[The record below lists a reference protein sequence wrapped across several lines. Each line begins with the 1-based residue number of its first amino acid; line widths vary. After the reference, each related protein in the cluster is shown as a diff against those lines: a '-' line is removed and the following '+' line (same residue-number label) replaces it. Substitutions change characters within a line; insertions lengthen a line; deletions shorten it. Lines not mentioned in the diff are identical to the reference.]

1 MKGSRLG
8 AAFRALVLIAGV
20 TLLLYPTL
28 SNLYNQIGASYAVQ
42 GYEDHSD
49 EMTDEERNQ
58 LLSDAEAY
66 NASLAQSSQTMVAG
80 SPQDPTYEA
89 LLDPL
94 GTGMIGFLTI
104 DKIGVQLPI
113 YHGTS
118 DDVLRTSV
126 GHLEGSSLPVGG
138 PSTHA
143 VISGHRGLPSA
154 TLFTDLDQMQEGD
167 TFVITVL
174 ERKMTYQVDSITVV
188 EPDQLDEL
196 NVRPGEDR
204 VTLLTCTPYG
214 VNTQRLLVSGVRVPN
229 GPEPVDKLDAPPVK
243 PLAII
248 LAVVAVVLAV
258 LLLVWFLRRRKN
270 RREQPA
276 KLAQQAKHVRRDA

>member
-1 MKGSRLG
+1 MKGSKVLS

-49 EMTDEERNQ
+49 EMTDEQRAQ

-66 NASLAQSSQTMVAG
+66 NANLAQSTQTLIAG
-80 SPQDPTYEA
+80 EPHDPVYQA
-89 LLDPL
+89 LLNPL
-94 GTGMIGFLTI
+94 GSGMIGFLTI

-138 PSTHA
+138 VGAHA

-154 TLFTDLDQMQEGD
+154 TLFTDLDQMGEGD

-174 ERKMTYQVDSITVV
+174 GRKMTYQVDSITVV

-196 NVRPGEDR
+196 YVRPGEDR

-243 PLAII
+243 PLAIAF
-248 LAVVAVVLAV
+248 AVGAALVAV
-258 LLLVWFLRRRKN
+258 LLFVWLARRRKRQGGN
-270 RREQPA
+270 AGRHA
-276 KLAQQAKHVRRDA
+276 RRDA

>member
-80 SPQDPTYEA
+80 PPQDPTYEA
-89 LLDPL
+89 LLNPL

-229 GPEPVDKLDAPPVK
+229 GPEP
-243 PLAII
+243 
-248 LAVVAVVLAV
+248 
-258 LLLVWFLRRRKN
+258 RR
-270 RREQPA
+270 
-276 KLAQQAKHVRRDA
+276 

>member
-49 EMTDEERNQ
+49 EMTDEEREQ
-58 LLSDAEAY
+58 LLADAEAY
-66 NASLAQSSQTMVAG
+66 NAGLAASNQTLVAG
-80 SPQDPTYEA
+80 EPHDPVYQA
-89 LLDPL
+89 LLNPL

-138 PSTHA
+138 ASTHA

-154 TLFTDLDQMQEGD
+154 TLFTDLDLMQEGD

-174 ERKMTYQVDSITVV
+174 GRKMTYQVDSITVV

-196 NVRPGEDR
+196 YVRPGEDR

-248 LAVVAVVLAV
+248 LAVAAAALSV
-258 LLLVWFLRRRKN
+258 LLLVWFLRRRKK
-270 RREQPA
+270 RRDEQMG
-276 KLAQQAKHVRRDA
+276 LGRQAKHVRKDA